1 MPRPRSGVG
10 GDDAARPLAL
20 AGRVVTMDDGFTVHD
35 DGVVYLRD
43 GEIAA
48 VQERGAAAPDGFEDV
63 AAIETKG
70 TIFPGLIELH
80 NHLSYNA
87 LQLWDVPKKFTNR
100 DQWAQGDEYRKLV
113 TGPMKVLAHTPACVQ
128 AVVRYV
134 ECKCLLGGT
143 TTSQGIALSSFSG
156 IQHFYRGVVRN
167 VEEPDDPALRP
178 AASHIADVDAR
189 DRDKFLTRLERLKCL
204 LLHLSEGTDDRA
216 RQHFLAL
223 HGEGDDWAI
232 RRSLAGI
239 HCVALKPED
248 FETLARHDGSMV
260 WSPLSNLL
268 LYGATA
274 DVKAAK
280 EAGVRIGIGP
290 DWGPSGSK
298 NVLGELKTAR
308 LASHVAGD
316 VFSDRELVALATRNA
331 AEVLQWQE

>member
-100 DQWAQGDEYRKLV
+100 DQWAQGDTYRKLV
-113 TGPMKVLAHTPACVQ
+113 TGPMKVLAHTAAYVPAI
-128 AVVRYV
+128 VRYV
-134 ECKCLLGGT
+134 EAKCLVAGT
-143 TTSQGIALSSFSG
+143 TTAQGIALSSYAG
-156 IQHFYRGVVRN
+156 IQHFYRGIVRN
-167 VEEPDDPALRP
+167 VEQTGEPELPE
-178 AASHIADVDAR
+178 AATHIADVVAK
-189 DRDKFLTRLERLKCL
+189 DRTKFLKRLKQFQCL
-204 LLHLSEGTDDRA
+204 LLHLSEGTNDAA

-223 HGEGDDWAI
+223 QSADGEWAVWE
-232 RRSLAGI
+232 SLAGI
-239 HCVALKPED
+239 HCVAL
-248 FETLARHDGSMV
+248 
-260 WSPLSNLL
+260 
-268 LYGATA
+268 
-274 DVKAAK
+274 
-280 EAGVRIGIGP
+280 
-290 DWGPSGSK
+290 
-298 NVLGELKTAR
+298 
-308 LASHVAGD
+308 
-316 VFSDRELVALATRNA
+316 
-331 AEVLQWQE
+331 Q